1 MTLAVSLLFSL
12 QHLPVK
18 WNWRWQAK
26 PGVAEALFSTRD
38 GQDHATYFSHAHVA
52 AYLVKKKKIV
62 THFRPFLKI
71 IFDLVYP
78 VCTHFWPILYV
89 DTCPWWFWH
98 AHVSACCR
106 MRVAIPISL
115 HTLLLYQQYAHG
127 LEKLNTQYWVL
138 SFSSPYCSILYAQE
152 ISLEI
157 SEGGGIFQVLV
168 ECVHSYHHQS
178 FPRQWLDQEVLPGL
192 QGRIGPFKSN
202 PSL

>member
-1 MTLAVSLLFSL
+1 MTLAVSLMFSL

-26 PGVAEALFSTRD
+26 PGVAEALFCTRD
-38 GQDHATYFSHAHVA
+38 VA
-52 AYLVKKKKIV
+52 AYLVKKNKKIV
-62 THFRPFLKI
+62 THFRSFLKI

-89 DTCPWWFWH
+89 DTCAWWFWH

-106 MRVAIPISL
+106 MRVAIPISV

-157 SEGGGIFQVLV
+157 SEGGDLP
-168 ECVHSYHHQS
+168 S
-178 FPRQWLDQEVLPGL
+178 FGGVRTFLSSSIL
-192 QGRIGPFKSN
+192 S
-202 PSL
+202 